1 MKIDLFAMERMQSL
15 HWHRVRYDLSESG
28 VTPPAL
34 SEVIGETTADFVTT
48 RLGYPLSEGSE
59 LLRERIARWYSGAT
73 AGNVTVVNGGSEA
86 NHLALWSLLEP
97 RSRLAFMVPNYRQG
111 YGLGRHYGAGTDTFS
126 LRLRPSKGAP
136 RWRLDV
142 AALDKAVT
150 RRTRVVMVCNP
161 NNPTGSVLDEDEM
174 DAVVRAAR
182 RVGAWIVADEIYR
195 GAEVATDATT
205 TTFYGRYERVVVTS
219 GLSKAFGLPGLRVG
233 WVVAPKKVIE
243 GIWRFH
249 DYTTLTPGMLSD
261 RIASAVMA
269 PATREH
275 TLARTRG
282 IIRRNLPS
290 LSSWLGQHAD
300 IFEYAPPQAGAIALA
315 RYRLPIGSQALVD
328 RLRERLS
335 VLLVPG
341 DQLGV
346 ARALRF
352 GFGYDIEKTM
362 EGLAL
367 VGREL
372 RKLAKARG

>member
-34 SEVIGETTADFVTT
+34 SEVLGEATADFLTT

-59 LLRERIARWYSGAT
+59 LLRERIARWYSGAS

-111 YGLGRHYGAGTDTFS
+111 FGLGRHYGAGTDTFP
-126 LRLRPSKGAP
+126 LRLHRTNGSP

-142 AALDKAVT
+142 AALDKAVS

-174 DAVVRAAR
+174 EAVVRAAR

-195 GAEVATDATT
+195 GAEVGTDATT
-205 TTFYGRYERVVVTS
+205 ATFYGRYERVVVTS

-233 WVVAPKKVIE
+233 WVVAPRKVIE

-290 LSSWLGQHAD
+290 LASWLGNHAD

>member
-341 DQLGV
+341 GQLGV